1 MDIILPSKKNIIG
14 VQVSDITLPKLLSLF
29 QDVIHQQKKIRTCVL
44 ATNPFVD
51 AQKQNDLLQIFNSA
65 DILLCDGMP
74 TYWASHFLKQSVTQR
89 ITGLDLTP
97 EIFKLS
103 ASKNYSIFLLGG
115 SVGVADALK
124 KHMLIKYPNLNI
136 VGTYCPPFA
145 KKFSVAETNKMINLI
160 NNTKP
165 NFLLVSLTAPKQDYF
180 LYDIIDKIDTNI
192 AIGVGGAFSVTAG
205 LIKRAPKWMQNSGLE
220 WFYRFLKEPKR
231 LFKRYFIEAPPF
243 IYYVLKQK
251 LGKKYLL
258 TK

>member
-1 MDIILPSKKNIIG
+1 MYFKLPTKKNIIG
-14 VQVSDITLPKLLSLF
+14 VQVSDVRLNELLNVF
-29 QDVIHQQKKIRTCVL
+29 DQVIYLQKKIRVCVI

-51 AQKQNDLLQIFNSA
+51 AQKQTDLFTVFNTA

-74 TYWASHFLKQSVTQR
+74 TYWASHFLKQPVAQR

-103 ASKNYSIFLLGG
+103 ANKGYSLFLLGG
-115 SVGVADALK
+115 SEGVANSLQSFMEK
-124 KHMLIKYPNLNI
+124 KYPNIQI

-145 KKFSVAETNKMINLI
+145 KKFSKEETNKMIEKI
-160 NNTKP
+160 NATKP

-180 LYDIIDKIDTNI
+180 LYDVIDKIETNI

-205 LIKRAPKWMQNSGLE
+205 LIKRAPTWMQKSGLE
-220 WFYRFLKEPKR
+220 WFYRFLQEPKR

-243 IYYVLKQK
+243 F
-251 LGKKYLL
+251 LL
-258 TK
+258 CVETKI